1 MRNIVNIVHDVP
13 IELVEYSEIQ
23 CYAEPEISVPDVMKK
38 LKIVE
43 NRISTLWYNEES
55 DIQYETNTQIIKNI
69 CINERRIDIRV
80 KQKNMID
87 QYLI

>member
-43 NRISTLWYNEES
+43 NRISTL
-55 DIQYETNTQIIKNI
+55 
-69 CINERRIDIRV
+69 
-80 KQKNMID
+80 
-87 QYLI
+87 